1 MSFNIIVLKELG
13 FSLVFSQS
21 KCDYVIFQKEQC
33 GLNDIYFGLIRRQ
46 SICPTLNAAFVTL
59 DNERN
64 QGFIPFSL
72 LINKSN
78 QQFVIPNSVFL
89 IQVIKEPTIN
99 KPATLTSQ
107 IFLNSFNLNLHFSG
121 VDFRFLNLY
130 PNSKFLN
137 ICLITLIIPIDLDIN
152 FDDSMNYILYLD
164 LIGQSKILY
173 YSFNNLVT
181 KLLRINKIPQFI
193 FRNSNFFLPI
203 LNKVSLSSIHD
214 FFVSSYQRAVYLRH
228 FLISH
233 YFTIKQ
239 IEFRILFYSTAY
251 KFMQLYYI
259 DMLFY
264 RSVKPIVYTLYGIS
278 IVICKTEALI
288 SIDVNSGSHFSRVS
302 NNLSLHT
309 NLIASKCIIKEI
321 KLRNLAGV
329 IVIDFVDMIHQKD
342 QIYLLAFFKY
352 LLNIDSIMIR
362 LIQLSDIGLLEL
374 TRKRQDQSIYDV
386 FETDYRYKSSFLYDH
401 ILSLNKNL
409 FKSNLLINY
418 TLFSNVKLI
427 YNY

>member
-1 MSFNIIVLKELG
+1 MSFNIIILKELG

-21 KCDYVIFQKEQC
+21 KCEYIIFQKEQC
-33 GLNDIYFGLIRRQ
+33 GLNDIYFGFIPRQ
-46 SICPTLNAAFVTL
+46 SIYPTLNAAFVTL
-59 DNERN
+59 DSERN
-64 QGFIPFSL
+64 QGFIPFTL
-72 LINKSN
+72 LIKKSN

-99 KPATLTSQ
+99 KPATLTSH
-107 IFLNSFNLNLHFSG
+107 IFLNSFNLNLQFSG
-121 VDFRFLNLY
+121 IDCKYLNLY
-130 PNSKFLN
+130 PNIKFLH
-137 ICLITLIIPIDLDIN
+137 ICLITLLIPSGLDIN
-152 FDDSMNYILYLD
+152 FDHSMKDILYLD

-173 YSFNNLVT
+173 YSFSNLFT
-181 KLLRINKIPQFI
+181 KLLRIKKMPQFI

-203 LNKVSLSSIHD
+203 LNKLSLSSIND

-228 FLISH
+228 FLITH

-239 IEFRILFYSTAY
+239 TDYRILFYPTAY
-251 KFMQLYYI
+251 KSMQLYYL

-264 RSVKPIVYTLYGIS
+264 RSLKPIVYTLYGIF

-288 SIDVNSGSHFSRVS
+288 SIDVNSGSHSSRVS
-302 NNLSLHT
+302 QNLSLHT
-309 NLIASKCIIKEI
+309 NLIASKSIIKEI

-342 QIYLLAFFKY
+342 QIHLLAFFRY
-352 LLNIDSIMIR
+352 LLNINSVMIT

-386 FETDYRYKSSFLYDH
+386 FQIGNISKSSFLYDR

-409 FKSNLLINY
+409 FKTNLLINY